1 MANSENDEKKN
12 GSKNRSEYETR
23 KIKLTEK
30 SEVLFN
36 DIDAIE
42 NKIYNLKIK
51 LANDKKNKDINN
63 ELKELEKRKDE
74 LKTVFKNNNIA
85 IQDLNERIFEKNNVG
100 KNLKKDDAP
109 PEQTFQRL
117 YDSEDEL
124 PVVKVLAEDFRK
136 QAEAKISSKIFSIQE
151 ITENLVEEFN
161 SLDSKTKKDL
171 EKAALAETKVNL
183 ENNSDNDTTTS
194 VSTSQIDVSIINDDE
209 AQKTT
214 DTKIAE
220 SKTVEMLENK
230 STEKI
235 SSDKS
240 TTKYVDDKNKS
251 VSKSQTDIKSDPS
264 IEHKDFAE
272 IKPLTLDDML
282 HLFKQ
287 FSEKI
292 ITLAKTS
299 VDKTEKISTNL
310 YSELQTNIQTIDNYI
325 QEIAKRM
332 NMFQVHLNKLTE
344 AFNKR
349 FLNDKAKDQAFDK
362 LYESMQEYKDD
373 FLANAKKPVF
383 LDLIR
388 LNDDIQKMLASND
401 ENDSADSET
410 NKKLELVSDVIIEI
424 LYRNDI
430 DVITE
435 APEQFD
441 RNFQKAVK
449 RISTDSK
456 DMDRKVDE
464 ILKIGFI
471 HGSQI
476 IRPQEVSVYI
486 YEAKD

>member
-1 MANSENDEKKN
+1 MVNSENNDKKN
-12 GSKNRSEYETR
+12 GEKNRSEYETR

-51 LANDKKNKDINN
+51 LSNDKKNKELASELKGLEIRKE
-63 ELKELEKRKDE
+63 ELKEI
-74 LKTVFKNNNIA
+74 FKNNNNA

-100 KNLKKDDAP
+100 KNLKEDDAA

-136 QAEAKISSKIFSIQE
+136 QAEAKISSKIFSIEE

-171 EKAALAETKVNL
+171 EKAALAETKVNF
-183 ENNSDNDTTTS
+183 ENNADNDSGNS
-194 VSTSQIDVSIINDDE
+194 VSTSQIEVSVINDDE
-209 AQKTT
+209 TPKTA
-214 DTKIAE
+214 DTEIAE
-220 SKTVEMLENK
+220 SKTVEILENK
-230 STEKI
+230 PTEKL
-235 SSDKS
+235 SPDKS
-240 TTKYVDDKNKS
+240 TTRYVGDKSKS
-251 VSKSQTDIKSDPS
+251 VSKSHTDIKADPS
-264 IEHKDFAE
+264 IESKEFAE
-272 IKPLTLDDML
+272 TKPLTLDDML
-282 HLFKQ
+282 HLLKQ

-299 VDKTEKISTNL
+299 VDKTEKISNNL
-310 YSELQTNIQTIDNYI
+310 YGELQTNIQTIDNYI

-332 NMFQVHLNKLTE
+332 NMFQIHLNKLTE

-373 FLANAKKPVF
+373 FLSIAKKPVF

-388 LNDDIQKMLASND
+388 LNDDIQKMLTND
-401 ENDSADSET
+401 KIDSTDAEN

-435 APEQFD
+435 APDQFN

-456 DMDRKVDE
+456 DMDRKVAE